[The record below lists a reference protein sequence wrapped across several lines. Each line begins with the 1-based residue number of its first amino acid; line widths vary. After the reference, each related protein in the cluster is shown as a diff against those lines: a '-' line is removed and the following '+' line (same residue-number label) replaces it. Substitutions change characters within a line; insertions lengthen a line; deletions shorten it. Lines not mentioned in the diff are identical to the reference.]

1 MFEHETLYSKEK
13 VLGLDVADIKAKVS
27 KTLVA
32 ETVMKSVP
40 LKEEVTN
47 LIPGLLIG
55 SKENLRLFALENIAS
70 IHPGV
75 NHDKLLNKVHDN
87 IKNGK
92 GKVIK

>member
-40 LKEEVTN
+40 LKEEVTK
-47 LIPGLLIG
+47 LIPGLLNRFKAKSQIICFREHCFNPPRG
-55 SKENLRLFALENIAS
+55 QS
-70 IHPGV
+70 
-75 NHDKLLNKVHDN
+75 
-87 IKNGK
+87 
-92 GKVIK
+92 